1 MEPYSDA
8 FKNAVCLFICP
19 YSHLSVLDSVFLSI
33 CPPIIWSSVYS
44 SKHPSVSVFW
54 QSACLSLHTHI
65 CPFVCPSICHSAHP
79 SNCLFPCLYVC
90 LTVCLSIYSI
100 YPFFCPPVCMN
111 MFRLK
116 WHILGHVFNSRC
128 GRACVGRSLHS
139 WQKELNLKLK
149 TRPKQLLGYLLL
161 AFALT
166 AVC

>member
-19 YSHLSVLDSVFLSI
+19 YSHLSFLDSVFLSI

-65 CPFVCPSICHSAHP
+65 CPFVCPRVCLSVHMSAYLVGHLSIDPSIHQSQFVWQSVCLSLHTHICPSVCPYVCHSVHP
-79 SNCLFPCLYVC
+79 STCLFPCLYVC

-116 WHILGHVFNSRC
+116 
-128 GRACVGRSLHS
+128 
-139 WQKELNLKLK
+139 
-149 TRPKQLLGYLLL
+149 
-161 AFALT
+161 
-166 AVC
+166 